1 MNPGPRP
8 FCLGRAHWNP
18 VSPLRAPLTVLLL
31 CSLLGCGVV
40 GCGGASASG
49 PLAQYGGHAAEL
61 FDDVIEPRAV
71 GLELDVAATPRADP
85 ILRERTQIGD
95 AVVRV
100 RISTVTAAGYGKAMR
115 HQLIM
120 QTLEK
125 LAGERPP
132 PPTFTVTLD
141 DSSPSVGIV
150 RNLESRLGGKT
161 FIAFVKAFGATV
173 SGPSGEP
180 AERQYHFH
188 MAPDTR
194 DVRDAVAEAIVF
206 AAFQK

>member
-1 MNPGPRP
+1 MRRP
-8 FCLGRAHWNP
+8 LPA
-18 VSPLRAPLTVLLL
+18 VVLALWIL
-31 CSLLGCGVV
+31 ASGA
-40 GCGGASASG
+40 CGGGAAEG
-49 PLAQYGGHAAEL
+49 RLVQYAGHATEL

-71 GLELDVAATPRADP
+71 GLELDVASTPRSDP

-100 RISTVTAAGYGKAMR
+100 RISTVTESGYGKTIR
-115 HQLIM
+115 HQLVL

-141 DSSPSVGIV
+141 DNSPAAGII

-161 FIAFVKAFGATV
+161 FIAFVKAFGGAAPQ
-173 SGPSGEP
+173 GGGEP
-180 AERQYHFH
+180 EKEYHFH